1 MVALLPIGFILIA
14 GIIMT
19 IALYGI
25 QFRYF
30 FRAWKY
36 VFTPE
41 KGLAA
46 PTQTYITPL
55 QAFVNT
61 LSSSIGNGSMAGMAT
76 AMYSGGPGAAFW
88 IFILGFLTM
97 AVRFAEV
104 FASTKYIDQTAT
116 GVLRGG
122 PMVFLKLVPGKKF
135 LPKLYAFFC
144 LFVTFVAGNAM
155 QCNSMRLGLERITS
169 FNAYIIAALLFAFVL
184 YIMAGGA
191 QRIIIASDTI
201 IPLKVGLFF
210 VATTIVLVY
219 HYQLFFEALTMIV
232 ISAFTPQAI
241 VGAVA
246 GHSIQSAARFGVSRA
261 VSATDAG
268 LGTAGI
274 FYGATGSKYPMRS
287 GIMSMA
293 SVFISNH
300 LVCFMLMVVYIVTGV
315 WNSGLTSTTMTSAA
329 YETVFGVYGA
339 WLVTFLSIIFGM
351 GVLVAYAYI
360 GRECW
365 LFLTGGRYVQVFV
378 VLYCLMAFFGSL
390 AQVETVWNAV
400 DFGNAGMMM
409 INVYGLLMLLPQIR
423 QYVKKYINNNMQ
435 E

>member
-1 MVALLPIGFILIA
+1 MSFIALIPIAFI
-14 GIIMT
+14 IISSFVMT

-30 FRAWKY
+30 FRAWKF
-36 VFTPE
+36 VFSAE
-41 KGLAA
+41 KGSEDSDS
-46 PTQTYITPL
+46 YITPL
-55 QAFVNT
+55 QAFINT

-104 FASTKYIDQTAT
+104 FASTSYTDTSAT

-122 PMVFLKLVPGKKF
+122 PMVFLQHVPGKKI
-135 LPKLYAFFC
+135 LPTLYAFFC

-155 QCNSMRLGLERITS
+155 QCNSMRLGIERITC
-169 FNAYIIAALLFAFVL
+169 FNIYGIAAVLFIFVL
-184 YIMAGGA
+184 YIMLGGA
-191 QRIIIASDTI
+191 QRIIAAADTI

-210 VATTIVLVY
+210 IATIIVLVY
-219 HYQLFFEALTMIV
+219 HYQLLFFALKTIV

-241 VGAVA
+241 TGAVA
-246 GHSIQSAARFGVSRA
+246 GHTIQSAARFGVSRS

-274 FYGATGSKYPMRS
+274 FYGATGSKQPMRS

-293 SVFISNH
+293 SIFISNH
-300 LVCFMLMVVYIVTGV
+300 LVCFMLLLIYMITGV
-315 WNSGLTSTTMTSAA
+315 WNSGLTSTAMTSAA
-329 YETVFGVYGA
+329 YESVFGLCGA

-351 GVLVAYAYI
+351 GVLVSYAYI

-365 LFLTGGRYVQVFV
+365 IFLTGGRFV
-378 VLYCLMAFFGSL
+378 PLYIGLYCLMAFFG
-390 AQVETVWNAV
+390 AIARVDIVWNAV

-423 QYVKKYINNNMQ
+423 QAVKKYAF
-435 E
+435 